1 MHARQY
7 MHSYIYIYINNSA
20 VAIYT
25 KSNRCVSYA
34 LTLCC
39 KMRKPCSSAFR
50 LSVCVGFVRCDAVL
64 CCLVLSRLD
73 LSCGVLCCAVLVL
86 GPCCFRCVVSSCVV
100 LAYVVLVVHCLVL
113 SCVAVSYV
121 VLYYM
126 LWPKKYRHDTSV

>member
-1 MHARQY
+1 MQ
-7 MHSYIYIYINNSA
+7 
-20 VAIYT
+20 
-25 KSNRCVSYA
+25 
-34 LTLCC
+34 
-39 KMRKPCSSAFR
+39 KPRDSAFR
-50 LSVCVGFVRCDAVL
+50 LSACVGFVRHDAVL

-86 GPCCFRCVVSSCVV
+86 APCCFRCVVSSCVV

-126 LWPKKYRHDTSV
+126 LCPKKHRHDTSI